1 MTLPLPYLNVYGN
14 AVGLAL
20 MPDDRGAVLVV
31 LRSADQRVKRMAVR
45 LLAHLTTTTVQTS
58 HNFLCILLWSD
69 TQGEVTSQSLRSRY
83 DRHFVGITRYNA
95 LS

>member
-1 MTLPLPYLNVYGN
+1 
-14 AVGLAL
+14 

-45 LLAHLTTTTVQTS
+45 LLAHLTTTVQTS

-83 DRHFVGITRYNA
+83 DRHFVGITRHKA
-95 LS
+95 FS